1 MKIKF
6 PKFDVMLRRRIM
18 MAFVGV
24 MLCSFAVGFFRLSD
38 FGTDP
43 YQTLAAGLA
52 NVVPLGF
59 GNVLTLLN
67 CILLVEVFF
76 LNKHYLGIATL
87 FSVFLTGYVVE
98 FSEWVLGLTGIEMTM
113 AVRIVY
119 LAIGVVLMCFAS
131 SLYITSDLGVS
142 SYDAQALM
150 IGDTGKIQFRFARI
164 GTDLICV
171 GIGFA
176 FGATVGV
183 GTLVTAFF
191 MGPLI
196 DYFNRRIARPLLNR
210 PVR

>member
-1 MKIKF
+1 MKL
-6 PKFDVMLRRRIM
+6 PKFDAMMRRRIF
-18 MAFVGV
+18 MAFFGV

-43 YQTLAAGLA
+43 YQCLAAGLS
-52 NVVPLGF
+52 NVIPIGF
-59 GNVLTLLN
+59 GNTLTALN
-67 CILLVEVFF
+67 CVLLVEVFF
-76 LNKHYLGIATL
+76 LNKRYLGIATL

-98 FSEWVLGLTGIEMTM
+98 FSEWVLGLTGIEMTLV
-113 AVRIVY
+113 VRIIY
-119 LAIGVVLMCFAS
+119 LAIGVVLMCIAS
-131 SLYITSDLGVS
+131 SFYITSNLGVS

-150 IGDTGKIQFRFARI
+150 IGDTGKLQFRFARI

-171 GIGFA
+171 LVGFA
-176 FGATVGV
+176 LDATVGV

-196 DYFNRRIARPLLNR
+196 DLFNRKLARPFLNR

>member
-1 MKIKF
+1 MSMKL
-6 PKFDVMLRRRIM
+6 PKFDAMMRRRIF
-18 MAFVGV
+18 MAFFGV

-43 YQTLAAGLA
+43 YQCLAAGLS
-52 NVVPLGF
+52 NVIPIGF
-59 GNVLTLLN
+59 GNTLTALN
-67 CILLVEVFF
+67 CVLLVEVFF
-76 LNKHYLGIATL
+76 LNKRYLGIATL

-98 FSEWVLGLTGIEMTM
+98 FSEWVLGLTGIEMTLV
-113 AVRIVY
+113 VRIIY
-119 LAIGVVLMCFAS
+119 LAIGVVLMCIAS
-131 SLYITSDLGVS
+131 SFYITSNLGVS

-150 IGDTGKIQFRFARI
+150 IGDTGKLQFRFARI

-171 GIGFA
+171 LVGFA
-176 FGATVGV
+176 LDATVGV

-196 DYFNRRIARPLLNR
+196 DLFNRKLARPFLNR